1 MRLPLDYRHEK
12 IPVPGKTFTEGVGIG
27 DSLPEGLA
35 EAAEEAYIAAMSST
49 AHDVVRETERRDD
62 VTFFVSALGVA
73 SLALGVAA
81 YRLNKKRGK

>member
-35 EAAEEAYIAAMSST
+35 EAAEAAYLAALSST
-49 AHDVVRETERRDD
+49 AHDAVRETERRDD
-62 VTFFVSALGVA
+62 TTFFVLALGVA
-73 SLALGVAA
+73 GLALGVAA
-81 YRLNKKRGK
+81 YRLKKKRGE